1 MKKILSLL
9 AIVIL
14 FVNCKD
20 EVVKKPDRLIEKG
33 KMIDIMYDLS
43 ILEASKFQNP
53 ADLGS
58 YSNTPSEYIYKKYK
72 VDSLQLA
79 QSNIYYASNYI
90 EYKDMYEQVG
100 KRIDGKKAT
109 VDAIIKIEKK
119 KQEKLDALKIA
130 KAALKKKDS
139 LLKIKKK
146 LALKKKDSLALKKK
160 DSLALKKK
168 DSLSRIKKKLTLK
181 KKEAS
186 ELKKR
191 MNRLD
196 R

>member
-1 MKKILSLL
+1 MIDKEKQMKKILSLL

-14 FVNCKD
+14 FVSCKD
-20 EVVKKPDRLIEKG
+20 EVVKKPDRLIGKG

-53 ADLGS
+53 DNLYN

-72 VDSLQLA
+72 VDSIQLA

-90 EYKDMYEQVG
+90 EYKDMYDQVG
-100 KRIDGKKAT
+100 KRIDQKKAV
-109 VDAIIKIEKK
+109 VDSLLKIEKRKQK
-119 KQEKLDALKIA
+119 KIDSLKIA

-139 LLKIKKK
+139 LSKIKKK

-160 DSLALKKK
+160 DSI
-168 DSLSRIKKKLTLK
+168 SRIKKKSELK

>member
-1 MKKILSLL
+1 MRKILSLL

-14 FVNCKD
+14 FVGCKK
-20 EVVKKPDRLIEKG
+20 EVVEEPDRLIEKG
-33 KMIDIMYDLS
+33 KMINIMYDLA
-43 ILEASKFQNP
+43 ILEASKFQNS
-53 ADLGS
+53 AIS
-58 YSNTPSEYIYKKYK
+58 EKYSNNPSEYIYKKYK

-90 EYKDMYEQVG
+90 EYEEMFEKIS
-100 KRIDGKKAT
+100 KRISTQKAQ
-109 VDAIIKIEKK
+109 VDSIIKIEKK
-119 KQEKLDALKIA
+119 KQKKRDAFKLK

-160 DSLALKKK
+160 DSLLKVKKK
-168 DSLSRIKKKLTLK
+168 SELK
-181 KKEAS
+181 KKETLAS
-186 ELKKR
+186 KRKDSLLKKR
-191 MNRLD
+191 MNRLN